1 MKRRLISSILALFV
15 ALPLIVLGGARAA
28 NAADGVDLTG
38 SYTYTIDPAAGLVHV
53 KVELAV
59 SNHDISTRGTYWCY
73 NGFYL
78 PVPAMATNFVNT
90 QNGGNTRPVPTKPWE
105 GETEFF
111 LAQIDHT
118 CISYNQSTR
127 LTFTYDLVGMTPRSE
142 NPYRS
147 NAAYVAFDA
156 YGIGLAGNVTVAIV
170 APESFSIETLDST
183 WTETTAGGFTTYTK
197 TAVDEEEFGVFVAA
211 RDDDALTSTDVTT
224 DDGDEFNVLA
234 WPGDTEWSDFVTT
247 QITEGVPELEALI
260 GQPWPIDEPV
270 DVREAYSPYLY
281 GYAGWFSAVDN
292 EIEIGEDLDQEV
304 MLHEMSHAWF
314 NKNWFKERWL
324 SEGFAQVYSNMA
336 VDDLDG
342 NPFLPDP
349 VLPSDP
355 GKVTLNDWSSPDFDT
370 NGTDDRERYG
380 YNAAYSVVKKIVD
393 EVGIE
398 KMKEVLALV
407 ESGETAYAG
416 DIAREDWNLITDWK
430 RFLDLVEIVGGSQD
444 AAALVEKYVLA
455 SGDKHLLDDREAARE
470 LYLALEE
477 HGGEWA
483 PPVVIRRQMGTWSFE
498 KATSVIEEAEAALDL
513 RDQLDAL
520 VAEAEA
526 IYPAALEATYEAE
539 KSNLKATS
547 EAVQAQIDSAQVLLD
562 AVHAEGGSHG
572 VFGTIGL
579 IGTDLEGMLDD
590 ARAAFAEGDLDTA
603 AEKSQQV
610 MDAVESETSDG
621 LIRVGIAL
629 GVVLLI
635 LALVLFIRHR
645 RRTAARLAEA
655 ATLAEAAALAAEPQY
670 DEDGNLIVP
679 PPADDQAADD
689 DQAAADDQGPAT
701 EPGVAE
707 PESPTFD
714 APPPPETGQLD
725 N

>member
-1 MKRRLISSILALFV
+1 MKRRLISSVLVLLV
-15 ALPLIVLGGARAA
+15 ALPLTVIGGAPAA
-28 NAADGVDLTG
+28 HAADGVDLTG

-59 SNHDISTRGTYWCY
+59 SNHDVSTRGTYWCY

-90 QNGGNTRPVPTKPWE
+90 QSNGNTKPVPTKPWE

-147 NAAYVAFDA
+147 NPAYVAFDA

-183 WTETTAGGFTTYTK
+183 WATTTAGGFTTYTK
-197 TAVDEEEFGVFVAA
+197 TDITQDEFGVFVAA
-211 RDDDALTSTDVTT
+211 RDDSALTSTEVAT
-224 DDGDEFNVLA
+224 DDGDEFNVLS
-234 WPGDTEWSDFVTT
+234 WPGDTEWSEFVTT

-270 DVREAYSPYLY
+270 DVREAFSPYLY

-355 GKVTLNDWSSPDFDT
+355 GKVTLNDWSAPDFAT

-407 ESGETAYAG
+407 DSGETVYAG
-416 DIAREDWNLITDWK
+416 DVTREDWNLITDWK
-430 RFLDLVEIVGGSQD
+430 RFLDLVEIVGGSED

-455 SGDKHLLDDREAARE
+455 ARDRHLLDDREAARE
-470 LYLALEE
+470 VYLALEE

-483 PPVVIRRQMGTWSFE
+483 PPLVIRRRMGSWSFDTVT
-498 KATSVIEEAEAALDL
+498 AIIEEAEAALDL
-513 RDQLDAL
+513 RDQLDTL
-520 VAEAEA
+520 VAEADA
-526 IYPAALEATYEAE
+526 TYPAALEATYEAE

-547 EAVQAQIDSAQVLLD
+547 EAIQTQIDSAQVLLD

-610 MDAVESETSDG
+610 MDAVETETTDG

-629 GVVLLI
+629 GAI
-635 LALVLFIRHR
+635 LFITILVLFIRR
-645 RRTAARLAEA
+645 RRRAAHLE
-655 ATLAEAAALAAEPQY
+655 
-670 DEDGNLIVP
+670 
-679 PPADDQAADD
+679 PADE
-689 DQAAADDQGPAT
+689 QAAANADAGAPDTPETTEAHDTTEAEEAPETSETQPPAT
-701 EPGVAE
+701 ADPA
-707 PESPTFD
+707 ESPMESPD
-714 APPPPETGQLD
+714 HVPPPPEMYGQD
-725 N
+725 SPPAQ